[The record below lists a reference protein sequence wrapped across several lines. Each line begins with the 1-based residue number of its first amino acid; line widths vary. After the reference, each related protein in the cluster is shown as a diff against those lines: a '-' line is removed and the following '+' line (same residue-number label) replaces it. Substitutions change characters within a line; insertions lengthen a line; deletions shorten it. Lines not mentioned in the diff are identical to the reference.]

1 MKLASTHSTTTTVD
15 RFNFGYTDLIYLEK
29 TTVTKDNSKP
39 HNTYVVLADT
49 SKFSDFKYISA
60 GGTQEIDNL
69 KPVFAK
75 KYTDLPYIDAL
86 DSLFQ
91 GYPCNDDGFRQKL
104 WKPVTLFDYI
114 NSNEVDIICQGS
126 LKEFEYESVFDDY
139 NVYFYS
145 RYSNSVYDFNGDP
158 IPMMKS
164 YDYLNSIF
172 ESNYNKILKQL
183 MEKIKVHPWCRN
195 PEGIEIVT
203 VPYYSNEDGRRKTFK
218 NLYLLPSRK
227 DFKNIYDKLL
237 TKKPKHISSEV
248 DRVVGH
254 VLYKKYDYLGIAD
267 ILNKNAELE
276 ADD

>member
-1 MKLASTHSTTTTVD
+1 MKLAYTQSTTATVE

-29 TTVTKDNSKP
+29 TIVTKDNSKP

-49 SKFSDFKYISA
+49 SKFSDLKYISA
-60 GGTQEIDNL
+60 GGNQEVDNL
-69 KPVFAK
+69 KPIFAK
-75 KYTDLPYIDAL
+75 KYTDLSCIDAL
-86 DSLFQ
+86 DSLLQ
-91 GYPCNDDGFRQKL
+91 GYPYNDEGFRQKL

-114 NSNEVDIICQGS
+114 NGNEANIICQGS
-126 LKEFEYESVFDDY
+126 LKEFEDESVFDNY
-139 NVYFYS
+139 NVYFLS

-158 IPMMKS
+158 IPMMMS

-195 PEGIEIVT
+195 PEDIEIVT
-203 VPYYSNEDGRRKTFK
+203 VPYYNNEDGRRKTFK

-227 DFKNIYDKLL
+227 DFKDIYDNLL
-237 TKKPKHISSEV
+237 TEKPKYMSSEV

-254 VLYKKYDYLGIAD
+254 VLYKKYDYLGITD
-267 ILNKNAELE
+267 ILNQNAELE
-276 ADD
+276 ADN